1 MQTSEGDCFLSH
13 RESWPVDLLR
23 AASVEQQRVKEVLIY
38 PNILLAGGVC
48 IDEWFI
54 QHGAGERKPGILNPE
69 EVSQERNVNRSSY
82 WKLNCILDG
91 YCGTRCARSGTYI
104 ASGC

>member
-38 PNILLAGGVC
+38 PNIRLAGG
-48 IDEWFI
+48 
-54 QHGAGERKPGILNPE
+54 GM
-69 EVSQERNVNRSSY
+69 Y
-82 WKLNCILDG
+82 
-91 YCGTRCARSGTYI
+91 
-104 ASGC
+104 